1 MSNTNFTLSAD
12 NRKAIVIES
21 TFKSISFIN
30 LLKKSATALLSSY
43 KYKIKSIKKEGY
55 YIIIFLDN
63 DSQLV
68 QATEL
73 LGKLAG
79 VSYIFIGITK
89 KLQYDTL
96 SSSALSIA
104 NKFLMDGE
112 KYLVKIESSK
122 LTKPRDGDFIYN
134 KHDLDFFIQSELS
147 SKAKG
152 LVSVQDESQADK
164 ILYILI
170 GNNIAFVSLLVLK
183 GSDRT
188 PFNYVHEMVVCPL
201 YDDCS
206 MLSLV
211 QVLDSGYMP
220 IPIFFFSDRLQLI
233 KQLRKFDV
241 IIRNYPVDS
250 ITFYLFSMTVI
261 VESASLET
269 ANSVSKERGLSKYK
283 DRYKYKDN
291 DKWSQIQHLIYEQ
304 VIIKILVDSNFESS
318 LVSFPFVPYIHPNWF
333 IQKNIRLFHQSE
345 KMLLTP
351 LLFRFPPGLLEK
363 ELTKLINPNYT
374 RNSATSFI
382 QNYLIDSEP
391 KDFDKIVTKY
401 ANSNRD
407 LIRKKKFSLDVR
419 KNDILDVLNT
429 I

>member
-122 LTKPRDGDFIYN
+122 LTKPRDGDFIDN

-211 QVLDSGYMP
+211 QVLDSGYIP

-269 ANSVSKERGLSKYK
+269 AKSVSKERGLSKYK

-304 VIIKILVDSNFESS
+304 VIIKILVDSNFESF